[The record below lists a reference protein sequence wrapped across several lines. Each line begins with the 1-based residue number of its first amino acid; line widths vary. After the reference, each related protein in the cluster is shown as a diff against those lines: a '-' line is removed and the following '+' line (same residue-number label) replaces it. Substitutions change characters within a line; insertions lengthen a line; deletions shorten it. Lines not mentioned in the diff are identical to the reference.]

1 MAGIK
6 TQQIGIFIF
15 LLQWSQAAKHLNDL
29 VSEYDPIMEWNLKIK
44 VILGAIGDAPQ
55 NVWASQETSD
65 WCWTRKS
72 NQNYA
77 VKFSSWTKANHF
89 ICNSPLSPLLSCLPD
104 HHQAWCY
111 PNSAV
116 TVLTTSISI
125 SSCKCCHFYI
135 IFIYH
140 QSVTLAY
147 LEQLYLM
154 FCSHNLPADYEHQE
168 LTFNA
173 FQSCQWLV
181 ALYHLLKLNRV
192 MREMLFTTSNVQY
205 VLH

>member
-1 MAGIK
+1 M
-6 TQQIGIFIF
+6 FE
-15 LLQWSQAAKHLNDL
+15 QARRL
-29 VSEYDPIMEWNLKIK
+29 VTDAEQEK
-44 VILGAIGDAPQ
+44 AIRTMQSNFQAERKPT
-55 NVWASQETSD
+55 TSSTIHPYHP
-65 WCWTRKS
+65 CCL
-72 NQNYA
+72 
-77 VKFSSWTKANHF
+77 V
-89 ICNSPLSPLLSCLPD
+89 SCLPD

-168 LTFNA
+168 LAFNV

-181 ALYHLLKLNRV
+181 ALYHLFKLNRV